1 MSKCFYTVKYFTVNI
16 FTHNQFRTILNME
29 FKDRLHQVI
38 ETKSLNPYKIWKD
51 TGIQRQSIMNYL
63 KGENKPSSD
72 ILKRLADYLE
82 VSADWLL
89 TGLGDIHPGNGNSE
103 KVLNIVAE
111 APGEYKAVKQVKTSG
126 MNWIQIPFIPVHA
139 RATFAETFE
148 TEIHEQSILSISHLP
163 GINYEN
169 GKIFEVD
176 GDSMEPTLITGE
188 QVFCEYIDPA
198 DWKYIT
204 GPVVVAFGNNMV
216 VVKRIKENNLANG
229 ELTLWSDNEMGG
241 KLTLSSDQ
249 DQIRRIYKVKYTV
262 YKPIR

>member
-1 MSKCFYTVKYFTVNI
+1 MRIIDRFDKYMKIKKLNDNKVTIQLDISVGLLGKSRRPNSDLGKKTIEKILHTYTDLNRVWLITGEGEMLKSNFTQSDVRN
-16 FTHNQFRTILNME
+16 
-29 FKDRLHQVI
+29 V
-38 ETKSLNPYKIWKD
+38 D
-51 TGIQRQSIMNYL
+51 TQ
-63 KGENKPSSD
+63 
-72 ILKRLADYLE
+72 
-82 VSADWLL
+82 
-89 TGLGDIHPGNGNSE
+89 T
-103 KVLNIVAE
+103 
-111 APGEYKAVKQVKTSG
+111 

-148 TEIHEQSILSISHLP
+148 TEIHELSSITIPRLP

-169 GKIFEVD
+169 GKVFEVD

-188 QVFCEYIDPA
+188 QVFCEYVDPA

-204 GPVVVAFGNNMV
+204 GPVVIAFGNNMI

-241 KLTLSSDQ
+241 KLTLHTEQ
-249 DQIRRIYKVKYTV
+249 DQMRRMYKVRYTV

>member
-1 MSKCFYTVKYFTVNI
+1 MRIIDRFDKYMKIKKLNDNKVTIKLDISVGLLGKSRRPNSDLGKKTIEKILHTYTDLNRVWLITGEGEMLKSNFTQSDVRN
-16 FTHNQFRTILNME
+16 
-29 FKDRLHQVI
+29 V
-38 ETKSLNPYKIWKD
+38 D
-51 TGIQRQSIMNYL
+51 TQ
-63 KGENKPSSD
+63 
-72 ILKRLADYLE
+72 
-82 VSADWLL
+82 
-89 TGLGDIHPGNGNSE
+89 T
-103 KVLNIVAE
+103 
-111 APGEYKAVKQVKTSG
+111 

-148 TEIHEQSILSISHLP
+148 TEIHELSSITIPRLP

-169 GKIFEVD
+169 GKVFEVD

-188 QVFCEYIDPA
+188 QVFCEYVDPA

-204 GPVVVAFGNNMV
+204 GPVVIAFGNNMI

-241 KLTLSSDQ
+241 KLTLHTEQ
-249 DQIRRIYKVKYTV
+249 DQIRRMYKVRYTV

>member
-1 MSKCFYTVKYFTVNI
+1 MIERLKEIRLKFNKTQNEMAEIIGISRSTYTGIEKGKATLTESNKMLIIDKLTVNPI
-16 FTHNQFRTILNME
+16 WFETGEGEMLKSNFTQSDVRN
-29 FKDRLHQVI
+29 V
-38 ETKSLNPYKIWKD
+38 D
-51 TGIQRQSIMNYL
+51 TQ
-63 KGENKPSSD
+63 
-72 ILKRLADYLE
+72 
-82 VSADWLL
+82 
-89 TGLGDIHPGNGNSE
+89 T
-103 KVLNIVAE
+103 
-111 APGEYKAVKQVKTSG
+111 

-148 TEIHEQSILSISHLP
+148 TEIHELSSITIPRLP

-169 GKIFEVD
+169 GKVFEVD

-188 QVFCEYIDPA
+188 QVFCEYVDPA

-204 GPVVVAFGNNMV
+204 GPVVIAFGKNMI

-241 KLTLSSDQ
+241 KLTLHTEQ
-249 DQIRRIYKVKYTV
+249 DQIRRMYKVRYTV

>member
-1 MSKCFYTVKYFTVNI
+1 
-16 FTHNQFRTILNME
+16 ME
-29 FKDRLHQVI
+29 FKDRLQKVI
-38 ETKSLNPYKIWKD
+38 ETKSLNPYKIWKN

-89 TGLGDIHPGNGNSE
+89 TGVGDIRPQTDTNR
-103 KVLNIVAE
+103 IDFVAD
-111 APGEYKAVKQVKTSG
+111 APTEYQTAKQVDISNI
-126 MNWIQIPFIPVHA
+126 NWMQIPFIPVHA

-148 TEIHEQSILSISHLP
+148 TEIHEQSSLTIPRLP

-169 GKIFEVD
+169 GKVFEVD

-188 QVFCEYIDPA
+188 QVFCEYVDPA

-216 VVKRIKENNLANG
+216 VVKRIKENNLATG

-241 KLTLSSDQ
+241 KLTLSSEQ
-249 DQIRRIYKVKYTV
+249 DQIRRMYKVKYTV